1 MSAQLHT
8 SFERQHEAMYEAIW
22 RGPGGSQSTPLGNRP
37 EVHHPSDQ
45 DTQRLE
51 AEMDEMWR
59 FKQNQQDQLLVAI
72 RTATAAAMAAS
83 EASQAIA
90 WFRDEGARQSVL
102 AQASATAGPQAP
114 VEHDNVRCV
123 GMAEAATPSHP
134 TRSAST
140 VPATRTD
147 RSLSVIGEA
156 IGRVRKEFTKDVR
169 IFLRAKQRADRP
181 CENLTSF
188 EDAKMT
194 LPNGI

>member
-8 SFERQHEAMYEAIW
+8 SFEQHEAMYEAIW

-37 EVHHPSDQ
+37 EVHHASDQ

-90 WFRDEGARQSVL
+90 WFRDEGARQSVF
-102 AQASATAGPQAP
+102 AQASATAGPRHQWNTTMLGALAWRRRRHRRTQ
-114 VEHDNVRCV
+114 HDQHLQYQPR
-123 GMAEAATPSHP
+123 E
-134 TRSAST
+134 
-140 VPATRTD
+140 RTD
-147 RSLSVIGEA
+147 YSL
-156 IGRVRKEFTKDVR
+156 
-169 IFLRAKQRADRP
+169 
-181 CENLTSF
+181 
-188 EDAKMT
+188 
-194 LPNGI
+194 